1 MSIARLLCVS
11 ALSAVL
17 LSTATSARRAVA
29 AEGAASNYFPGSYG
43 NLLVAVAPEP
53 GFLFWNQNFFYAGK
67 ANRAVLQGRVNV
79 NVEADAFFTLLNGY
93 YVQDLPSLGA
103 RLLIGGYLPFGYSAL
118 EAGISTMLL
127 PPVSID
133 SSRFNFGDLGL
144 VPASL
149 YWTMLRLTISLPNNR

>member
-1 MSIARLLCVS
+1 MARLLCVL

-17 LSTATSARRAVA
+17 VGTVTSARRAVA

-53 GFLFWNQNFFYAGK
+53 GFLFWNQNFFYAGE

-79 NVEADAFFTLLNGY
+79 EVEAEAFFTLLNGY
-93 YVQDLPSLGA
+93 YVHDVPSLRA
-103 RLLIGGYLPFGYSAL
+103 RLLVGGYLPFGYSAL

-133 SSRFNFGDLGL
+133 SSRRVRRKVTRGST
-144 VPASL
+144 PATS
-149 YWTMLRLTISLPNNR
+149 RAISQSTCPESSGRV